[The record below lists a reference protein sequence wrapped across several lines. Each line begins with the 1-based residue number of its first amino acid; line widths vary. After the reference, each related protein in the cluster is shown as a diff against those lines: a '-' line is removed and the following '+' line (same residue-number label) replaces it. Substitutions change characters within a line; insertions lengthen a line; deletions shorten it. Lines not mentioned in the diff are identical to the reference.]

1 MDSTAV
7 IIGVNITFWI
17 IFLSSCISRSG
28 IADSYGKS
36 VSRFL
41 RNFLIVLYNGCTNLH
56 SHQKSRMG
64 MVPFSTP
71 SIAFLIYRHFDNG
84 CSDQCEV
91 IVLLY
96 IIVLL
101 IGISLVMS
109 DIKHIF
115 MCLLDI
121 CRFSLKK
128 FLFRSSAHVFI
139 GLDFCLFSLWY
150 WAIEAVCILWK
161 LILCW
166 SHCFQ
171 IFSPV
176 HRLFFPFYLW
186 FPLLCKRFPFN
197 YTTYVYFA
205 FISVTLGDR
214 FQNILLWFVK
224 KRVL

>member
-1 MDSTAV
+1 
-7 IIGVNITFWI
+7 
-17 IFLSSCISRSG
+17 
-28 IADSYGKS
+28 
-36 VSRFL
+36 
-41 RNFLIVLYNGCTNLH
+41 
-56 SHQKSRMG
+56 

-96 IIVLL
+96 IIVLF

-109 DIKHIF
+109 DIKHLF
-115 MCLLDI
+115 MCLLAI

-128 FLFRSSAHVFI
+128 CLFRSSAHVFI
-139 GLDFCLFSLWY
+139 GLDFCLFSFWY

-171 IFSPV
+171 IFSSV
-176 HRLFFPFYLW
+176 HRLFFPFCLW

-197 YTTYVYFA
+197 YVTYVYFCFYFCYSRRQTPKYIA
-205 FISVTLGDR
+205 VFFKKKKKKGALSFPKIFGLTFRPLIHFEFIFVYCVRKCFNFMAAVTICSDFGA
-214 FQNILLWFVK
+214 VK
-224 KRVL
+224 VLHSICQQIWKTQ